1 MRKLSLRCKN
11 LKYLGIDGTGKHGL
25 PESSHSSTAYLKMN
39 QDRTFNVIRIHDM
52 YHRKFGRTKA
62 IKATKAMKKHFE
74 KYLKGVTL

>member
-1 MRKLSLRCKN
+1 MNKK
-11 LKYLGIDGTGKHGL
+11 
-25 PESSHSSTAYLKMN
+25 STAYLKMN
-39 QDRTFNVIRIHDM
+39 LDRTFNVIRIHDM